1 MRFIYQFTSGH
12 SLLHRLDPRTKLVL
26 VLTTLFLSFLTS
38 APWWVFAVAIL
49 GIWLLGRISPLQ
61 YWPVLLMMAPLVTA
75 VFVVHRSREGVEV
88 GFRLAAMGV
97 TFLGFSMTTDPFDLG
112 LALHYSGV
120 PYRVSFLI
128 AFALRFFPLLQEEM
142 SIIRN
147 ALRARGY
154 QGLGTVALAA
164 LPLGLGA
171 LRRSQKI
178 ALAMEMRGFSYAE
191 EMKIRRTNLRDIR
204 MRALD
209 YAAIAAGVLTCI
221 LTALAT
227 RFYSV

>member
-1 MRFIYQFTSGH
+1 MRFIYQFTSGS
-12 SLLHRLDPRTKLVL
+12 SLLHRLDPRTKIVL
-26 VLTTLFLSFLTS
+26 VLATLVLSFMTDS
-38 APWWVFAVAIL
+38 PWWV
-49 GIWLLGRISPLQ
+49 LLGVVAAIWIFGRTSPLQ
-61 YWPVLLMMAPLVTA
+61 YWPFLIMMAPLVIA
-75 VFVVHRSREGVEV
+75 VFLIHRSHTGLEI

-112 LALHYSGV
+112 IALHRSGL
-120 PYRVSFLI
+120 PYRVAFML
-128 AFALRFFPLLQEEM
+128 AFALRFLPLLHEEM

-154 QGLGTVALAA
+154 EGIGTVALTA

-191 EMKIRRTNLRDIR
+191 ELKIQRTILRDIR
-204 MRALD
+204 MRSIDYIAIGIAVAVVVSAL
-209 YAAIAAGVLTCI
+209 
-221 LTALAT
+221 
-227 RFYSV
+227 

>member
-1 MRFIYQFTSGH
+1 MKFIYQFTSGH
-12 SLLHRLDPRTKLVL
+12 SLLHRLDPRTKLCL
-26 VLTTLFLSFLTS
+26 VIVTLVLSFLIRS
-38 APWWVFAVAIL
+38 PWWVLVGTIL
-49 GIWLLGRISPLQ
+49 VIWIFGRTSPLQ
-61 YWPVLLMMAPLVTA
+61 YWPVLTMMAPLVTA
-75 VFVVHRSREGVEV
+75 VFLVHRSREGLEV

-112 LALHYSGV
+112 IALHYSGV
-120 PYRVSFLI
+120 PYRVSFMI
-128 AFALRFFPLLQEEM
+128 AFALRFFPLLHEEM

-154 QGLGTVALAA
+154 QGPGTVALTA

-191 EMKIRRTNLRDIR
+191 EMKIQRTILRDIR
-204 MRALD
+204 MRPID
-209 YAAIAAGVLTCI
+209 YGVIAAAISICVISAK
-221 LTALAT
+221 
-227 RFYSV
+227 S

>member
-1 MRFIYQFTSGH
+1 MKFIYQFTSGH
-12 SLLHRLDPRTKLVL
+12 SLLHRLDPRTKIALVAA
-26 VLTTLFLSFLTS
+26 TLILCFITS
-38 APWWVFAVAIL
+38 SPWWVLL
-49 GIWLLGRISPLQ
+49 GVVLAIWLFGRTSPLQ
-61 YWPVLLMMAPLVTA
+61 YWPVLVMMAPLVTA
-75 VFVVHRSREGVEV
+75 VFLVHRSKEGLEV

-112 LALHYSGV
+112 IALHRSGV
-120 PYRVSFLI
+120 PYRVSFMI
-128 AFALRFFPLLQEEM
+128 AFALRFFPLLHEEM

-154 QGLGTVALAA
+154 QGMGTVALTA

-191 EMKIRRTNLRDIR
+191 EMKIQRTILKDIR
-204 MRALD
+204 MRAPD
-209 YAAIAAGVLTCI
+209 YAVLTI
-221 LTALAT
+221 AIIFLVLE
-227 RFYSV
+227 SLLHV

>member
-1 MRFIYQFTSGH
+1 MKFIYQFTSGH
-12 SLLHRLDPRTKLVL
+12 SLLHRLDPRTKIALV
-26 VLTTLFLSFLTS
+26 VGTLALCFLTDS
-38 APWWVFAVAIL
+38 PWWILAGALMVIWVF
-49 GIWLLGRISPLQ
+49 GRMSPLQ
-61 YWPVLLMMAPLVTA
+61 YWPVLVLMVPLVTA
-75 VFVVHRSREGVEV
+75 VFLVHRSRDGFEV

-112 LALHYSGV
+112 IALNRSGV
-120 PYRVSFLI
+120 PYRISFLI
-128 AFALRFFPLLQEEM
+128 AFALRFFPLLHEEM

-154 QGLGTVALAA
+154 QGPGVIALTA

-191 EMKIRRTNLRDIR
+191 EMKIKRTILKDIR
-204 MRALD
+204 FRPLD
-209 YAAIAAGVLTCI
+209 FAAFGLMLAATVLAV
-221 LTALAT
+221 L
-227 RFYSV
+227 V

>member
-1 MRFIYQFTSGH
+1 MKFIYQFTSGN
-12 SLLHRLDPRTKLVL
+12 SLLHRLDPRTKLIL
-26 VLTTLFLSFLTS
+26 VATTLVLSFLTS
-38 APWWVFAVAIL
+38 SPWLVFAGAIL
-49 GIWLLGRISPLQ
+49 VIQLFGRTSPLQ
-61 YWPVLLMMAPLVTA
+61 YWPVLILMGPLVTA
-75 VFVVHRSREGVEV
+75 VFLIHRSREGLEV

-112 LALHYSGV
+112 IALHRSGV
-120 PYRVSFLI
+120 PYRISFMI
-128 AFALRFFPLLQEEM
+128 AFALRFFPLLHEEM

-154 QGLGTVALAA
+154 QGLGTVALTA

-191 EMKIRRTNLRDIR
+191 EMKIERTILKNIR
-204 MRALD
+204 MRGID
-209 YAAIAAGVLTCI
+209 YAAIAAGMLMCI
-221 LTALAT
+221 SAAAM
-227 RFYSV
+227 

>member
-1 MRFIYQFTSGH
+1 MRFIYQFTSGT
-12 SLLHRLDPRTKLVL
+12 SALHRADPRAKIALVL
-26 VLTTLFLSFLTS
+26 ATLICSFLTS
-38 APWWVFAVAIL
+38 SPWWIL
-49 GIWLLGRISPLQ
+49 AGVMGTLWLFGGLSPRQ
-61 YWPVLLMMAPLVTA
+61 YWPFLLLMIPLLLA
-75 VFVVHRSREGVEV
+75 VFLIHRSRAGLEV

-112 LALHYSGV
+112 IALHRSGV
-120 PYRVSFLI
+120 PYRIAFMI
-128 AFALRFFPLLQEEM
+128 AFALRFLPLLHEEM

-154 QGLGTVALAA
+154 QGPRTIALTA

-191 EMKIRRTNLRDIR
+191 EMGIQRTILRDIR
-204 MRALD
+204 MGASD
-209 YAAIAAGVLTCI
+209 YFVIWIAIVLVLTV
-221 LTALAT
+221 LRT
-227 RFYSV
+227 